1 MNTFQYLPEILKQML
16 YQAQAMEYILD
27 TPIIT
32 LDGAP
37 ITPLMILG
45 PTALTVVLM
54 ITITRWLIA

>member
-16 YQAQAMEYILD
+16 YQAEGIKYILD

-37 ITPLMILG
+37 ITPLMIIG
-45 PTALTVVLM
+45 PTALLVILY
-54 ITITRWLIA
+54 ITIARWLIA